1 MNMREY
7 LSREARRMQ
16 AASLPSLPPAA
27 QWPAERQRRLAQ
39 YYDMMG
45 VSAYMALSER
55 PPLNVHITGEIQRE
69 GYRIR
74 TLAYESLPQLYVT
87 ANLYLPDDL
96 SAPAPGVLYL
106 CGHSERQK
114 VHYQAHPRKFAQLG
128 FVCLIAETIQRGEI
142 EGHHHGT
149 YHRGWFN
156 WFSRGYTPAGVELWN
171 GVRALDLLEALP
183 EVDGTELGVTGLSGG
198 GAGSWWV
205 PAADER
211 VRVAA
216 PVCGTATFA
225 SHVAERTV
233 DGHCDCMFPVNVHRW
248 ELADVGALIAPR
260 PLLIASA
267 DRDGIFHI
275 RSIREVHAATK
286 RVYDHLGAGEQLRL
300 VETPGGHSYHERSR
314 RAIFS
319 WFLRHLQGKEVPEA
333 EVGDI
338 DEQPAAQE
346 SAETLRV
353 FRNAV
358 PADERTTTV
367 QEYFVVPQSPP
378 TIATAEEL
386 QAKRAETVAYLR
398 AHTFS
403 HFPARPAPL
412 DVEIEYERADGNANG
427 GRFAFTSEE
436 GWRLRGMWSPAQEG
450 EQPAPAL
457 VVLRSPHDVRRE
469 SYALQEIAGLDRRWA
484 RVCVEPRGTGDTGW
498 SPSLD
503 WHLRRAAMLTGRTI
517 ASLQVYDALRALQA
531 VAELPGIDGRR
542 LAIAGQGGM
551 AAVALYAALL
561 HACTGPR
568 PGSGLEA
575 VCLDGPPATQ
585 DAPSNPDGTGEAIE
599 MLFALRVTDLPQVAG
614 LLWPAELVFIGPR
627 PPSYQWAEDLYARLG
642 TPGAVRRVMQWSQW
656 QPRTDAMVR
665 E

>member
-1 MNMREY
+1 
-7 LSREARRMQ
+7 MQ
-16 AASLPSLPPAA
+16 AAALRSLPPAT
-27 QWPAERQRRLAQ
+27 QWPAERERRLAQ
-39 YYDMMG
+39 YFDMMG
-45 VSAYMALSER
+45 VSAHMALTER
-55 PPLNVHITGEIQRE
+55 PPLNVQVTSETQRE

-87 ANLYLPDDL
+87 ANLYLPDGL

-106 CGHSERQK
+106 CGHSQRQK

-128 FVCLIAETIQRGEI
+128 FACLIAETIQRGEI

-149 YHRGWFN
+149 YLRGWFN

-171 GVRALDLLEALP
+171 GVRALDLLQALP
-183 EVDGTELGVTGLSGG
+183 EVDGTKLGVTGLSGG

-233 DGHCDCMFPVNVHRW
+233 DGHCDCMFPVNVHGW

-319 WFLRHLQGKEVPEA
+319 WFIRHLQGKEVPEA

-338 DEQPAAQE
+338 DERPAAQE

-353 FRNAV
+353 YRDGV

-367 QEYFVVPQSPP
+367 QEYFVAPAPP
-378 TIATAEEL
+378 PRIDTAEEL
-386 QAKRAETVAYLR
+386 RDKRAETVAYLR

-450 EQPAPAL
+450 GQPAPAL

-469 SYALQEIAGLDRRWA
+469 SYALQETAGLDRRWE

-517 ASLQVYDALRALQA
+517 ASLQVYDALRALHA

-542 LAIAGQGGM
+542 LAIAGQEGM

-561 HACTGPR
+561 HG
-568 PGSGLEA
+568 GLQA

-585 DAPSNPDGTGEAIE
+585 DASSQPDGTGEAIE
-599 MLFALRVTDLPQVAG
+599 MLFARRVTDLPQVAG

-627 PPSYQWAEDLYARLG
+627 PTSYQWTEDLYARLG
-642 TPGAVRRVMQWSQW
+642 APGAVRRIMEWSQW
-656 QPRTDAMVR
+656 QPGQSP
-665 E
+665 